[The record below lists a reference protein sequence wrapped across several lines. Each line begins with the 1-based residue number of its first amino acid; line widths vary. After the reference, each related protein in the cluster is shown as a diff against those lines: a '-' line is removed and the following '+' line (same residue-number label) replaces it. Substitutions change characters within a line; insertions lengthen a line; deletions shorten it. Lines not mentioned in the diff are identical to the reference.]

1 MRIAR
6 EVATLDSVGVGD
18 HVCWLVAPGDDYHG
32 TVRSYLAGGERAG
45 DKMLVVGTP
54 QSRWLEQYLPQG
66 LLVDPAVE
74 RAGGRPW
81 DAGALLG
88 LVRREAR
95 TAGRQGFRAL
105 RVLAQMDRMWPG
117 GVSARE
123 LARHELG
130 LDALVASGAAIVVCS
145 YQREAFSAGALEQAA
160 GVHPHHAGR
169 RLQMPDFRMFSVS
182 TDCWSV
188 SGVVDLD
195 GAAAFGTAVRELLAS
210 TSVLSLHCQDL
221 QLMDAAAMRALAE
234 AALSIEGRKVL
245 VKGANRTV
253 RRNWSLAGYDAPQ
266 IPVEL
271 VP

>member
-6 EVATLDSVGVGD
+6 EVATLDSVDVGD

-32 TVRSYLAGGERAG
+32 TARSYLAGGERAG

-54 QSRWLEQYLPQG
+54 RTRWLERHLPQG

-81 DAGALLG
+81 DAEALLG

-95 TAGRQGFRAL
+95 IADRQGFRAL
-105 RVLAQMDRMWPG
+105 RVLAQMDRMWPD
-117 GVSARE
+117 GVSTRE

-130 LDALVASGAAIVVCS
+130 LDALAASRATIIVCS
-145 YQREAFSAGALEQAA
+145 YQREAFPVAALQQAA

-169 RLQMPDFRMFSVS
+169 RVRMPDFRMFSVS
-182 TDCWSV
+182 ADCWSV

-210 TSVLSLHCQDL
+210 TSILSLHCQDL
-221 QLMDAAAMRALAE
+221 RLMDAAAMRALAE

-245 VKGANRTV
+245 IEGANRTV
-253 RRNWSLAGYDAPQ
+253 RRNWSLAGYDSPQ

-271 VP
+271 LP